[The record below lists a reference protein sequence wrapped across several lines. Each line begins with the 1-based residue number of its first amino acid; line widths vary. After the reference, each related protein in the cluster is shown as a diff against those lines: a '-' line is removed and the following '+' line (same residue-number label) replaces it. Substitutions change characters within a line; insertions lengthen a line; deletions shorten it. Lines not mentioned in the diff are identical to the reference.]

1 MMSHFPFKPF
11 EYGVDITVHSTT
23 KWIGWQVF
31 VMGRLWPNDRCW
43 ISQHRKTP
51 EKRGVVRKTVIL
63 MSIASL
69 TEIPATQA
77 KVDEVVNE
85 SAAMMV
91 RLLYFFKLRM
101 SFPIYTIAQT
111 KKWL

>member
-1 MMSHFPFKPF
+1 
-11 EYGVDITVHSTT
+11 
-23 KWIGWQVF
+23 
-31 VMGRLWPNDRCW
+31 
-43 ISQHRKTP
+43 
-51 EKRGVVRKTVIL
+51 

-69 TEIPATQA
+69 TAIPATQA